1 MSEQA
6 KVLALLSL
14 INSATTDALALY
26 TADDRDVPDLRSTVS
41 HPLDTA
47 DDTVALKKAIRTLEG
62 ACQQLCATLAPPQH
76 TMVGNFDWACIRVVV
91 EHGIADILDKFPS
104 GLYVDELAAKVGM
117 IGSKLARVLRP
128 LASKGCF
135 IEVSEDVFANNR
147 LSLHLRTSEG
157 VAGISLVMTKQVAKG
172 AHVLTE
178 NLAGSRYATSFDP
191 GDAPCMQALDHK
203 YKDTFELLRSDVRTL
218 ELSCLHFSLTIPG
231 FPWQKYNS
239 VVDLGSGVGSF
250 SRPLAKRFSHMQIT
264 CHDLPE
270 VIEEA
275 KDIWSKDAPDAF
287 TSGRVTLAPLNF
299 FEQVPESGRD
309 VYYLRYVL
317 HDWHDPESI
326 AILRNV
332 REAMAPHSR
341 LLIQDY
347 VLRSSAPLD
356 NQHGLDAGDIAPE
369 PLLPN
374 FGAGNA
380 RMYSQDLTMFFTHN
394 ARERTMIDFINLAN
408 QTGFLIVKV
417 WDLAETCLLELE
429 MALPK

>member
-1 MSEQA
+1 
-6 KVLALLSL
+6 L
-14 INSATTDALALY
+14 DA
-26 TADDRDVPDLRSTVS
+26 V
-41 HPLDTA
+41 

-76 TMVGNFDWACIRVVV
+76 TVMNMVGNFDWACIRVVV

-104 GLYVDELAAKVGM
+104 GLHADELAAKVGM
-117 IGSKLARVLRP
+117 IGSKLPRVLRP

-178 NLAGSRYATSFDP
+178 NIAGSRYATSFDP

-203 YKDTFELLRSDVRTL
+203 YKDTFELLRSDEQL
-218 ELSCLHFSLTIPG
+218 LKAYHSGMGGIGFIMGSLSVIER
-231 FPWQKYNS
+231 FPWRKYNS

-275 KDIWSKDAPDAF
+275 KDIWSKDAPDAL

-356 NQHGLDAGDIAPE
+356 KQHGLDAGDIAPE

-394 ARERTMIDFINLAN
+394 ARERTIIDFINLAN
-408 QTGFLIVKV
+408 RTGFFIVKV